1 MAKFLLRNADGTVQL
16 DLSSR
21 ITKFLGTVT
30 ATLGSGSISV
40 PGFAAG
46 RAFYFTFPNSDDANR
61 IAPNVTISG
70 TTLSWTTTVNSAGA
84 RIGYGIF

>member
-1 MAKFLLRNADGTVQL
+1 MAKFLVRNADGTVQL

-30 ATLGSGSISV
+30 VTLGSGSISV

-46 RAFYFTFPNSDDANR
+46 RAFYFTFPSVDGINR
-61 IAPNVTISG
+61 TAPDVTISA
-70 TTLSWTTTVNSAGA
+70 TTLSWTATANSAGTQ
-84 RIGYGIF
+84 IGYGIF